1 MDSGFTAR
9 CQEQQRWYHVGI
21 AHEQLVLVIAGLTK
35 EHKRGQGCCIGLG
48 LGIAQAL
55 NFDGRSNKALRLDL
69 VKDGV
74 AVPVNLRKKQRD
86 DGM

>member
-1 MDSGFTAR
+1 MADSEWTGGDAASGTMAPR
-9 CQEQQRWYHVGI
+9 GGDTGGG
-21 AHEQLVLVIAGLTK
+21 GLAK

-74 AVPVNLRKKQRD
+74 VVPVNLRKKERD